1 MNILGICGSL
11 RPESSNA
18 RLLRAARTYLHA
30 HVWNVFDLT
39 RLPFFDPARQFDDTP
54 AAAEEFRAFA
64 GASDLIL
71 IATPEYA
78 HGIPGVLKN
87 GLEWLFCEATIG
99 KPVAVILGSG
109 QGQAI
114 RDQLLDVLR
123 TMDFAISPDR
133 FLLVQGAQPKT
144 DAAARITDPDTRAAF
159 EGFLDRMAG
168 TL

>member
-18 RLLRAARTYLHA
+18 RLLRAAQDYLHA

-39 RLPFFDPARQFDDTP
+39 QLPFFDPVRQFDDPP
-54 AAAEEFRAFA
+54 AAARAFRALA

-87 GLEWLFCEATIG
+87 GLEWLFCEATVG

-109 QGQAI
+109 QGRAI

-123 TMDFAISPDR
+123 TMDFAIAPER
-133 FLLVQGAQPKT
+133 FLLVQGSQPRI
-144 DAAARITDPDTRAAF
+144 DAAARIADDGTRAAF
-159 EGFLDRMAG
+159 EGFLDRMTGA
-168 TL
+168 L